1 MPASIIRSMALTLK
15 KKLAVRTAA
24 KIPRLKRNWRK
35 SSPGEPKFSVFISTR
50 AADAMSPITAGRNPA
65 NVSVTG
71 RLSCGRVDA
80 DRAGGHLA
88 DGYNVG
94 KLLRGKPCMSG
105 YDLALYHGEHGVPPA
120 ESEKSDFEKRVE

>member
-1 MPASIIRSMALTLK
+1 MSMT
-15 KKLAVRTAA
+15 
-24 KIPRLKRNWRK
+24 INE
-35 SSPGEPKFSVFISTR
+35 GST
-50 AADAMSPITAGRNPA
+50 SA
-65 NVSVTG
+65 NVASGGIADV
-71 RLSCGRVDA
+71 CGRVDA

>member
-1 MPASIIRSMALTLK
+1 MSMT
-15 KKLAVRTAA
+15 
-24 KIPRLKRNWRK
+24 INE
-35 SSPGEPKFSVFISTR
+35 GSTS
-50 AADAMSPITAGRNPA
+50 ANGGIAD
-65 NVSVTG
+65 V
-71 RLSCGRVDA
+71 CGRVDA

-94 KLLRGKPCMSG
+94 KLLRGKPSMSG